1 MGEKIDTCTD
11 WVLFLGSGQAFTECI
26 DFPSI
31 TMTNIIF
38 QVDVVGRVV
47 YEAICSLPEDAKI
60 VPGLPRSYCPISK
73 RQFKVAAATVESVQQ
88 QVGTILE
95 DMIIVGFDIAND
107 LKVLGIDPPPE
118 KVRDVQQY
126 FDAERCS
133 QRPKHSLKNLARC
146 VLGRSIQECPYSALV
161 DARATMDLY
170 LWDRQTIERRK
181 KEMS

>member
-1 MGEKIDTCTD
+1 
-11 WVLFLGSGQAFTECI
+11 
-26 DFPSI
+26 
-31 TMTNIIF
+31 MTNIIF

-47 YEAICSLPEDAKI
+47 YEAICSVPEDAKI
-60 VPGLPRSYCPISK
+60 VPGLPRSYCPISE

-133 QRPKHSLKNLARC
+133 QPDLRDRGLPALDCQRPKHSLKNLARC
-146 VLGRSIQECPYSALV
+146 VLGRSIQEGPHSALV

-170 LWDRQTIERRK
+170 LWDRQTIEQRK